1 MRRIRAVVVVCALGL
16 VAVSCSGNSSKP
28 AASAAIVS
36 GVAGT
41 VTPSP
46 SPSLAP
52 SPSPTPSPTPTP
64 TPASAPS
71 PQPVPVCDS
80 ASAVARVRPAV
91 VRIQTQDSI
100 GTGIVVDPSGLIL
113 TNRHVVEAS
122 NGVAV
127 TLASGRVLSGRVATL
142 SNTQDLATVLV
153 REDALPVITWGDD
166 EALRPGQP
174 LIALGYALDLP
185 GEPSVTTGTYSARRI
200 SGATTL
206 VQTDTPL
213 NPGNSGGPLFTNCGE
228 VVGIVQFGIRN
239 AQGLNF
245 AIAASTAQTDLASL
259 RSTTVASTPTVLS
272 PVETV
277 TLYYALI
284 DRRQYDQAY
293 ALLSSTFQ
301 AQHPYA
307 SWRDGYATTQAAY
320 VENVAE
326 VARTP
331 ETVRVTVVATDL
343 INGQRLVRRFAG
355 TWTLIQQGGGWTMD
369 VGMIRLVP

>member
-1 MRRIRAVVVVCALGL
+1 M
-16 VAVSCSGNSSKP
+16 
-28 AASAAIVS
+28 
-36 GVAGT
+36 
-41 VTPSP
+41 
-46 SPSLAP
+46 
-52 SPSPTPSPTPTP
+52 
-64 TPASAPS
+64 
-71 PQPVPVCDS
+71 
-80 ASAVARVRPAV
+80 
-91 VRIQTQDSI
+91 
-100 GTGIVVDPSGLIL
+100 
-113 TNRHVVEAS
+113 
-122 NGVAV
+122 
-127 TLASGRVLSGRVATL
+127 
-142 SNTQDLATVLV
+142 
-153 REDALPVITWGDD
+153 
-166 EALRPGQP
+166 
-174 LIALGYALDLP
+174 
-185 GEPSVTTGTYSARRI
+185 
-200 SGATTL
+200 
-206 VQTDTPL
+206 
-213 NPGNSGGPLFTNCGE
+213 
-228 VVGIVQFGIRN
+228 
-239 AQGLNF
+239 
-245 AIAASTAQTDLASL
+245 
-259 RSTTVASTPTVLS
+259 ASTPTVLS